1 MSAALAFEL
10 PARLEATEPPPVR
23 DEVRLLAASPAGL
36 SHHDF
41 TDLPDLLQPGDLLVV
56 NTSATLPAA
65 LPAGG
70 TLRLHL
76 STPLPGAF
84 ADDGHERWVVEL
96 RDGSAPYRRGRAGER
111 LALPGGGVAE
121 LLAPY
126 LGGQRLWA
134 ARLTLPEPLLAYL
147 DHHGEPIRY
156 RHLPDP
162 RPLSDFQT
170 IFALEPGSAEM
181 PSAGRPFSRRVL
193 DALAAR
199 GVGVA
204 SIVLHCGVSSLER
217 GETPY
222 PERFKVSA
230 ETAAAVNAAERVIA
244 VGTTVVRALESAA
257 QLRGSDPLT
266 ADRVS
271 ESSTNAGKIEVR
283 GSDPRVEAVEGWT
296 RLVVTP
302 ETGVRMVD
310 GIVTGWHEPDAS
322 HLLLLEAI
330 AGRELVERSYAEA
343 LARGYHWHEF
353 GDSHLLLR

>member
-36 SHHDF
+36 SHHNF

-65 LPAGG
+65 LGAGG

-84 ADDGHERWVVEL
+84 PDDGHERWVVEL
-96 RDGSAPYRRGRAGER
+96 RDGTAPYRRGRAGER
-111 LALPGGGVAE
+111 LPLPGGGVAE

-126 LGGQRLWA
+126 LDR
-134 ARLTLPEPLLAYL
+134 
-147 DHHGEPIRY
+147 HGEPIRY
-156 RHLPDP
+156 RHLPEP

-199 GVGVA
+199 GIEVA
-204 SIVLHCGVSSLER
+204 PIVLHCGVSSLER

-222 PERFKVSA
+222 PERFEVPA
-230 ETAAAVNAAERVIA
+230 ATAAAVAAADRVIA
-244 VGTTVVRALESAA
+244 VGTTVVRALESAN
-257 QLRGSDPLT
+257 LRGSDPFM
-266 ADRVS
+266 
-271 ESSTNAGKIEVR
+271 K
-283 GSDPRVEAVEGWT
+283 GWT

-302 ETGVRMVD
+302 ETGVRVVD
-310 GIVTGWHEPDAS
+310 GILTGWHEPDAS
-322 HLLLLEAI
+322 HLLMLEAI
-330 AGRELVERSYAEA
+330 AGRELVERSYAAA
-343 LARGYHWHEF
+343 LAHGYRWHEF
-353 GDSHLLLR
+353 GDSHLLLP

>member
-1 MSAALAFEL
+1 MSEALAFEL

-23 DEVRLLAASPAGL
+23 DEVRLLAASSAGIE
-36 SHHDF
+36 HHQF

-70 TLRLHL
+70 NLRLHL

-84 ADDGHERWVVEL
+84 PDDGAERWVVEL
-96 RDGSAPYRRGRAGER
+96 RDGMAPHRCGRAGEQ
-111 LALPGGGVAE
+111 LPLPAGGEAE

-156 RHLPDP
+156 RHLPHP
-162 RPLSDFQT
+162 RPLADFQT

-193 DALAAR
+193 DALAER
-199 GVGVA
+199 GVKVA
-204 SIVLHCGVSSLER
+204 DITLHCGVSSLER
-217 GETPY
+217 GEMPY

-230 ETAAAVNAAERVIA
+230 ATAEAVNAAERVIA
-244 VGTTVVRALESAA
+244 VGTTVVRALETAA
-257 QLRGSDPLT
+257 GEPF
-266 ADRVS
+266 
-271 ESSTNAGKIEVR
+271 
-283 GSDPRVEAVEGWT
+283 EGWT
-296 RLVVTP
+296 RLGIAP
-302 ETGVRMVD
+302 ETGVRYVD
-310 GIVTGWHEPDAS
+310 GIVTGWHDPDAS
-322 HLLLLEAI
+322 HLLMLEAI
-330 AGRELVERSYAEA
+330 AGRDLVERSYEAA
-343 LARGYHWHEF
+343 LAGGYRWHEF

>member
-1 MSAALAFEL
+1 MSEALAFEL

-23 DEVRLLAASPAGL
+23 DEVRLLAATSAGIE
-36 SHHDF
+36 HHRF

-70 TLRLHL
+70 SLRLHL

-84 ADDGHERWVVEL
+84 PDDGAERWVVEL
-96 RDGSAPYRRGRAGER
+96 RDGTAPYRRGRAGEK
-111 LALPGGGVAE
+111 LPLPAGGEAE

-147 DHHGEPIRY
+147 DQHGAPIRY
-156 RHLPDP
+156 CHLPKP

-199 GVGVA
+199 GVRVA
-204 SIVLHCGVSSLER
+204 DITLHCGVSSLER
-217 GETPY
+217 GEMPY

-230 ETAAAVNAAERVIA
+230 ATAEAVNAADRVIA
-244 VGTTVVRALESAA
+244 VGTTVVRALETAA
-257 QLRGSDPLT
+257 GEPF
-266 ADRVS
+266 
-271 ESSTNAGKIEVR
+271 
-283 GSDPRVEAVEGWT
+283 EGWT
-296 RLVVTP
+296 RVVITP
-302 ETGVRMVD
+302 ETGVSVVD
-310 GIVTGWHEPDAS
+310 GIITGWHEPDAS
-322 HLLLLEAI
+322 HLLMLEAI
-330 AGRELVERSYAEA
+330 AGRDLVERSYDAA
-343 LARGYHWHEF
+343 LAGGYRWHEF
-353 GDSHLLLR
+353 GDSHLLIP

>member
-1 MSAALAFEL
+1 MSEALAFEL

-23 DEVRLLAASPAGL
+23 DEVRLLAASSAGIE
-36 SHHDF
+36 HHQF

-84 ADDGHERWVVEL
+84 GDDGAERWVVEL
-96 RDGSAPYRRGRAGER
+96 RDGTAPYRRGRAGEK
-111 LALPGGGVAE
+111 LPLPAGGEAE
-121 LLAPY
+121 LLAQY

-147 DHHGEPIRY
+147 DQHGEPIRY
-156 RHLPDP
+156 CHLPKP

-199 GVGVA
+199 GVRVA
-204 SIVLHCGVSSLER
+204 DITLHCGVSSLER
-217 GETPY
+217 GEMPY

-230 ETAAAVNAAERVIA
+230 ATADAVNAASRVIA
-244 VGTTVVRALESAA
+244 VGTTVVRALETAA
-257 QLRGSDPLT
+257 GEPF
-266 ADRVS
+266 
-271 ESSTNAGKIEVR
+271 
-283 GSDPRVEAVEGWT
+283 EGWT
-296 RLVVTP
+296 RLVITP
-302 ETGVRMVD
+302 ETGVSVVD
-310 GIVTGWHEPDAS
+310 GIITGWHEPDAS
-322 HLLLLEAI
+322 HLLMLEAI
-330 AGRELVERSYAEA
+330 AGRDLVERSYDAA
-343 LARGYHWHEF
+343 LAGGYRWHEF
-353 GDSHLLLR
+353 GDSHLLLP

>member
-10 PARLEATEPPPVR
+10 PERLEATEPPPVR
-23 DEVRLLAASPAGL
+23 DEVRLLAATSAGL
-36 SHHDF
+36 EHHQF
-41 TDLPDLLQPGDLLVV
+41 TDLPDLLQPGDVVVV

-70 TLRLHL
+70 TLGLHL

-84 ADDGHERWVVEL
+84 PDDGAERWVVEL
-96 RDGSAPYRRGRAGER
+96 RDGTAPYRRGRAGER
-111 LALPGGGVAE
+111 LPLPAGGEAE

-156 RHLPDP
+156 RHLPQP
-162 RPLSDFQT
+162 RPLADFQT

-199 GVGVA
+199 GVAVA
-204 SIVLHCGVSSLER
+204 PVTLHCGVSSLER

-222 PERFKVSA
+222 PERFRVPA
-230 ETAAAVNAAERVIA
+230 ATADAVNAADRVIA
-244 VGTTVVRALESAA
+244 VGTSVVRALETAA
-257 QLRGSDPLT
+257 GEPF
-266 ADRVS
+266 
-271 ESSTNAGKIEVR
+271 
-283 GSDPRVEAVEGWT
+283 EGWT
-296 RLVVTP
+296 RLVITP
-302 ETGVRMVD
+302 EEGVRFVD
-310 GIVTGWHEPDAS
+310 GIITGWHEPDAS
-322 HLLLLEAI
+322 HLLMLEAI
-330 AGRELVERSYAEA
+330 AGRDLVECSYAAA
-343 LARGYHWHEF
+343 LAHGYRWHEF
-353 GDSHLLLR
+353 GDSHLLIP